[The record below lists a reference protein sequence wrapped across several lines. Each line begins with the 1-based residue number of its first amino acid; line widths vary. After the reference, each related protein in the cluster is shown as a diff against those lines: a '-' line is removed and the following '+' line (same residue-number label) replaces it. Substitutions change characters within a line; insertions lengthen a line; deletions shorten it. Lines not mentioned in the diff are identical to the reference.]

1 MSTTSIGPGPDKGGN
16 NDTGNADGRGNKT
29 LGEHEMPEPEA
40 GREEVRQQGSD
51 EETVEQQQGKA
62 T

>member
-16 NDTGNADGRGNKT
+16 EDTGNADGRGNKT

-40 GREEVRQQGSD
+40 GREPIRQPDAD
-51 EETVEQQQGKA
+51 EETAPQPQGKPA
-62 T
+62 